1 MCRVQTKLY
10 KLLICDK
17 ESFLKEINSLDKK
30 DSELLIRS
38 IDLEEKA
45 YIIRVEDENQ
55 YNK

>member
-17 ESFLKEINSLDKK
+17 ESFLKKINSMKKK

>member
-45 YIIRVEDENQ
+45 YIIREEDENQ